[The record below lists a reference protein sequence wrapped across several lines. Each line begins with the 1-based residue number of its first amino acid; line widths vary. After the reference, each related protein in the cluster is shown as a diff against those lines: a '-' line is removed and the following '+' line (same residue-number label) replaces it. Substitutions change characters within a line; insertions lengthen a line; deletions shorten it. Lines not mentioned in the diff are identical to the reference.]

1 MATSSVERTLGILLA
16 KVEGIEKAMLNA
28 EREAHETNQAANTSR
43 AAIHRRMD
51 ELQGEVS
58 DIKTDLSVVKLD
70 VADTKRVTEDVKR
83 WRLMGLGALGVTG
96 IAASAVTSVVA
107 YYWDAIA
114 RLLRG
119 A

>member
-1 MATSSVERTLGILLA
+1 MAATGVERTLGILLA
-16 KVEGIEKAMLNA
+16 KVEGIEKSMLAA
-28 EREAHETNQAANTSR
+28 EREAHETNLAANTSR

-51 ELQGEVS
+51 DLQGEVS

-96 IAASAVTSVVA
+96 IAASALTSLVA
-107 YYWDAIA
+107 YYWDGIV
-114 RLLRG
+114 RYIRG
-119 A
+119 